1 MDVFFVFIRGF
12 GLGGDGLMVLEG
24 LVADEKFGASAVAVL
39 DVTEVDARDAQ
50 DACGLGDRELVWGFG
65 GGRA

>member
-1 MDVFFVFIRGF
+1 
-12 GLGGDGLMVLEG
+12 MVLEG

-50 DACGLGDRELVWGFG
+50 DACGLGDREL
-65 GGRA
+65 A